1 QRRPFEASVESLLA
15 LCGVRPILA
24 LLLQVH
30 AHECRVLHGPRAE
43 WPGRSGRGRR
53 MTHRFFPSLL
63 VLLFASGCAALIY
76 QVVWF
81 QLLGLVIGASAPS
94 VGVLLGTFMGGLC
107 IGSVLP
113 PLWIRPERHPLR
125 VFAMLDAG
133 IDTHGIV
140 VLHAL
145 PGLEALYG
153 ALAGG
158 GAGIALRAVVA
169 ALCLL

>member
-1 QRRPFEASVESLLA
+1 MNDRVFAPLLA
-15 LCGVRPILA
+15 
-24 LLLQVH
+24 
-30 AHECRVLHGPRAE
+30 
-43 WPGRSGRGRR
+43 
-53 MTHRFFPSLL
+53 
-63 VLLFASGCAALIY
+63 LLFASGCAALIY

-107 IGSVLP
+107 IGSVLLP
-113 PLWIRPERHPLR
+113 RWIRPERHPLR
-125 VFAMLDAG
+125 VFAMLEAG
-133 IDTHGIV
+133 IGALGLV